1 MFDFS
6 KTEDPPEDCTHLFSE
21 DVSVELVD
29 YHMSEYKSHSRAT
42 WRVRCPLSI
51 AVQILRHRT
60 ASFNMV
66 SGRYKT
72 IRQEVVGI
80 PSDINDIIDSV
91 HQKGL
96 DLDLE
101 ELSSL
106 RVLIDDMSYK
116 MKSSKSKYL
125 RLMKELKKCK
135 TEKTMTN
142 DEYKRMREYVRFILP
157 EGRLTELYITMYLDD
172 LDNFIMLRNS
182 SHAQLEHIAVA
193 QLMKKTL
200 KKSYK

>member
-1 MFDFS
+1 MKYSKYTSVRGGIVTVDLLNFAKYCYFKSFKTELWDILEEKDKKLCEVLKMFDFS

-29 YHMSEYKSHSRAT
+29 YHMSEYKSHSRAN
-42 WRVRCPLSI
+42 WRVRYPLSI

-60 ASFNMV
+60 TSFNMV

-96 DLDLE
+96 DL
-101 ELSSL
+101 
-106 RVLIDDMSYK
+106 
-116 MKSSKSKYL
+116 
-125 RLMKELKKCK
+125 
-135 TEKTMTN
+135 
-142 DEYKRMREYVRFILP
+142 
-157 EGRLTELYITMYLDD
+157 
-172 LDNFIMLRNS
+172 
-182 SHAQLEHIAVA
+182 
-193 QLMKKTL
+193 
-200 KKSYK
+200 